1 MHVCIVCDVTTC
13 FTPYREQ
20 PNGSIYY
27 FNFVTGASTWEH
39 PCDEFY
45 RNLLKQER
53 EKKKRGGGGASS
65 GGTAKSKT
73 SGGSSSK
80 KKGIKIASVKQ
91 NPPSAVGTGT
101 GNGLM
106 RNRGIGDGGGELHVH
121 PAQLMNGT
129 TALGGRSH
137 AATSGPLQL
146 NRGGGGLSSAAQINL
161 REAPLGKVRNTTTSS
176 LCSPLDVRTFSG
188 AIPFD
193 FEVGIASKL

>member
-1 MHVCIVCDVTTC
+1 METCVSMVGVVYNVCNMCHMTTC
-13 FTPYREQ
+13 FSYREQ

-53 EKKKRGGGGASS
+53 EKKKRGGVGASS
-65 GGTAKSKT
+65 GGTAKTKS
-73 SGGSSSK
+73 SGGASGK
-80 KKGIKIASVKQ
+80 KKGIKITSVKQ
-91 NPPSAVGTGT
+91 NPPSTV
-101 GNGLM
+101 GNGIGNGNM

-129 TALGGRSH
+129 TSLAGRSH
-137 AATSGPLQL
+137 MPNGGSIQL

-161 REAPLGKVRNTTTSS
+161 REAPLGKVSNIITSS
-176 LCSPLDVRTFSG
+176 VCSKRPSVSNSL
-188 AIPFD
+188 
-193 FEVGIASKL
+193 